1 MGIELLGHSVPG
13 FPSTFDKI
21 EADMAGEN
29 QPSRRSFLSG
39 TTTAAAGAFAFN
51 IIPGSVFAQPAPSD
65 RINFGHIGI
74 GGRGTG
80 FLRPET
86 GGPTKPSPNL
96 GGTGDRTLRPS
107 RSIALCDVD
116 TGRLDKAATR
126 VGGHPKIYRDF
137 RRLLEDKDVDAVFI
151 ATPDH
156 WHALMTVMA
165 CEAGKDVYVEKPA
178 CLTIEEGRAMIQA
191 TERYARVVQVG
202 SQGRSQPGAYHA
214 CAYIRNGQIGAVH
227 RVTCWHY
234 ASPTGDW
241 TPDSAPPSELD
252 YETWLGPAR
261 YIPYNAKHTHG
272 SFRWLLDFGGGQ
284 IRDRGAHIMS
294 IAQWIMNADDTGPV
308 SIDGTGEGPHD
319 GMYDTAAKMNVVY
332 EFRNPDWT
340 LVWAQPGEP
349 STTLKAQYGAVYHGD
364 KGELTVTYGDGQNT
378 DTEPQAKQYEIPPG
392 GVQVFRSPG
401 HGENF
406 EDCIKTR
413 EKPIMHIG
421 AGVRAAHLCILGN
434 LSFAVGRKFEWD
446 PVNER
451 ILNDDEGNR
460 LLSRPGR
467 GPWHL

>member
-1 MGIELLGHSVPG
+1 MEEDRQS
-13 FPSTFDKI
+13 
-21 EADMAGEN
+21 
-29 QPSRRSFLSG
+29 SRRSFLTG
-39 TTTAAAGAFAFN
+39 TAAAAGALAFD

-80 FLRPET
+80 FLRPES

-96 GGTGDRTLRPS
+96 GGFGERTLRPS
-107 RSIALCDVD
+107 RSVALCDVD
-116 TGRLDKAATR
+116 AGHLDKAASR
-126 VGGHPKIYRDF
+126 VGGHPKLYKDF

-156 WHALMTVMA
+156 WHALMMIMA

-178 CLTIEEGRAMIQA
+178 CLTIEEGRAMVQA
-191 TERYARVVQVG
+191 AERYGRVVQVG
-202 SQGRSQPGAYHA
+202 AQGRSQPAAYHA
-214 CAYIRNGQIGAVH
+214 CAYIRNGQIGTV
-227 RVTCWHY
+227 RSVTCWHY

-241 TPDSAPPSELD
+241 TPDSAAPSELD

-261 YIPYNAKHTHG
+261 YIPYNSKHTHG

-294 IAQWIMNADDTGPV
+294 IAQWIMNADNTGPV
-308 SIDGTGEGPHD
+308 TIDGTGEGPHD
-319 GMYDTAAKMNVVY
+319 GMYDTATTMNVTY
-332 EFRNPDWT
+332 EFKNPDWT
-340 LVWAQPGEP
+340 LVWAQPGVP
-349 STTLKAQYGAVYHGD
+349 STTMKAPYGAVYHGD
-364 KGELTVTYGDGQNT
+364 KGEVTVTYGDGQGT
-378 DTEPQAKQYEIPPG
+378 DTEPQVKKYEVPPG

-406 EDCIKTR
+406 EDCIKSR
-413 EKPIMHIG
+413 EKPIMNIE
-421 AGVRAAHLCILGN
+421 AGVHAANLCILGN

-446 PVNER
+446 PVSER
-451 ILNDDEGNR
+451 ILNDDEGTR
-460 LLSRPGR
+460 LMSRPGR

>member
-1 MGIELLGHSVPG
+1 MIRS
-13 FPSTFDKI
+13 
-21 EADMAGEN
+21 ADMDGEN
-29 QPSRRSFLSG
+29 QSSRRSFLSG
-39 TTTAAAGAFAFN
+39 TVAAAAGAYAFD

-80 FLRPET
+80 FLRPES

-107 RSIALCDVD
+107 RSVALCDVD

-126 VGGHPKIYRDF
+126 VGGHPKLYKDF

-156 WHALMTVMA
+156 WHALMMIMA

-178 CLTIEEGRAMIQA
+178 CLTIEEGHAMVQA
-191 TERYARVVQVG
+191 AERYGRVVQVG
-202 SQGRSQPGAYHA
+202 AQGRSQPAAYHA
-214 CAYIRNGQIGAVH
+214 CAYIRNGQIGTVR

-241 TPDSAPPSELD
+241 TPDTAPPAELD

-261 YIPYNAKHTHG
+261 YIPFNPKHTHG

-294 IAQWIMNADDTGPV
+294 IAQWIMNADNTGPV
-308 SIDGTGEGPHD
+308 IIDGTGEAPHD
-319 GMYDTAAKMNVVY
+319 GMYDTAAKMNVTY
-332 EFRNPDWT
+332 EFKNPDWT

-349 STTLKAQYGAVYHGD
+349 STTLKAQYGAIYHGD
-364 KGELTVTYGDGQNT
+364 KGEITVTYGDGQNT
-378 DTEPQAKQYEIPPG
+378 DTEPQVKEYEVPPG

-406 EDCIKTR
+406 EDCIKSR
-413 EKPIMHIG
+413 EKPIMNIE
-421 AGVRAAHLCILGN
+421 AGVHAANLCILGN

-446 PVNER
+446 PVNGR
-451 ILNDDEGNR
+451 ILNDAEGER
-460 LLSRPGR
+460 LMSRPGR

>member
-1 MGIELLGHSVPG
+1 MIRSWPMMDANKR
-13 FPSTFDKI
+13 T
-21 EADMAGEN
+21 
-29 QPSRRSFLSG
+29 SRRSFLSG
-39 TTTAAAGAFAFN
+39 TAAAAGVYAFD
-51 IIPGSVFAQPAPSD
+51 IIPGRVFAQPAPSD
-65 RINFGHIGI
+65 TLNFGHIGI

-80 FLRPET
+80 FLRPDA
-86 GGPTKPSPNL
+86 GGPTKPTLNL
-96 GGTGDRTLRPS
+96 GGTGDRTLRPA
-107 RSIALCDVD
+107 RSVALCDVD
-116 TGRLDKAATR
+116 SGRLDKAATR
-126 VGGHPKIYRDF
+126 VGGHPKLYKDF

-178 CLTIEEGRAMIQA
+178 CLTIEEGRAMVQA
-191 TERYARVVQVG
+191 AERYGRVVQVG
-202 SQGRSQPGAYHA
+202 AQGRSQPAAWHA
-214 CAYIRNGQIGAVH
+214 CSYIRNGQIGTVR

-241 TPDSAPPSELD
+241 TPDSSPPPELD

-261 YIPYNAKHTHG
+261 YIPFNPKHTHG

-294 IAQWIMNADDTGPV
+294 IAQWIMNADNTGPV
-308 SIDGTGEGPHD
+308 TIDGTGEGPHD

-332 EFRNPDWT
+332 EFKNPDWT

-349 STTLKAQYGAVYHGD
+349 STTIKAQYGAVYHGD

-378 DTEPQAKQYEIPPG
+378 ATEPQANGYVVPCG
-392 GVQVFRSPG
+392 GVEVFRSPG

-406 EDCIKTR
+406 EDCIKSR
-413 EKPIMHIG
+413 EKPIMNIE
-421 AGVRAAHLCILGN
+421 AGVRAAHVCILGN